1 MRSRAVPSLT
11 WSRCVRVLA
20 WYRGLSLTAGPAS
33 RCCDDSSY
41 ETVLSLFFYFL
52 LQNHLHRRFS
62 QFFPFCS
69 QGCSFSVLNRL
80 VLLLRW
86 CVDVPKEVRMCFLMR
101 VDVDV

>member
-41 ETVLSLFFYFL
+41 ETVLSLFLFIFYFKITCIGVFL
-52 LQNHLHRRFS
+52 NS
-62 QFFPFCS
+62 SFFAPKV
-69 QGCSFSVLNRL
+69 VL
-80 VLLLRW
+80 
-86 CVDVPKEVRMCFLMR
+86 FLC
-101 VDVDV
+101 